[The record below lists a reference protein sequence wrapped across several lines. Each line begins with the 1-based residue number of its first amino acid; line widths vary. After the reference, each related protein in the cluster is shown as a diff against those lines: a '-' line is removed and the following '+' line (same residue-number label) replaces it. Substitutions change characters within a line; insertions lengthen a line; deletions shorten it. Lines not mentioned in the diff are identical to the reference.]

1 MHDLSTSQQL
11 QYAGFWIRTG
21 ASIVDTILLLLV
33 TYPILF
39 VIYGPSYFDL
49 NYEGAFVRGGADFII
64 SYVLP
69 AVVVIAFWVAKQAT
83 PGKMAVSC
91 KILDARTGNPPSGGQ
106 CVIRYLG
113 YIVAM
118 LPLGLGILW
127 VAVDRRKQG
136 LHDKIAGTVVVRQRQ
151 PEEVRFDPA

>member
-39 VIYGPSYFDL
+39 LIYGPSYLDL
-49 NYEGAFVRGGADFII
+49 TYEGAFIRGGADFMI

-69 AVVVIAFWVAKQAT
+69 AVVVIAFWVIKQAT

-91 KILDARTGNPPSGGQ
+91 KILDARTGNPPSSGQ
-106 CVIRYLG
+106 CIIRYLG
-113 YIVAM
+113 YIVAV

-127 VAVDRRKQG
+127 VAVDSRKQG
-136 LHDKIAGTVVVRQRQ
+136 LHDKMAGTVVVRQRQ
-151 PEEVRFDPA
+151 PEAVRFDPA